1 MIRAA
6 RASSDKA
13 SDQIILS
20 GELMRLTFALASTC
34 ACFAFGL
41 PAAKSA
47 EAVNPAHAL
56 AQKFA
61 IDETAPAP
69 NTRQPVAKT
78 IAPPARRAATKPGAD
93 YENEML
99 EAARA
104 EAAARESAGKSAV
117 PPALPNPPTQ
127 AAAPVEVQAQKPPQT
142 PPLPITSPTPSAAG
156 KPALGISISVANPVQ
171 HAANDPAHAA
181 PAPTGAATE
190 AGQHV
195 TILLVLTP
203 SDKTTSNGKAQS
215 NPILCAGDE
224 CYVGTGSAS
233 PAKIMARAE
242 AMAAKNSA
250 LGLPGICQG
259 FAYCV
264 FRDIA
269 LKPGAGLQVIDA
281 GFARS
286 EPYEAFDARPDK
298 TCVLEDGDLDCQE
311 PVTTKDY
318 RLWIVPEP
326 IAQNSK
332 PAQIEDALS
341 TGLVEENVTRA
352 EDK

>member
-1 MIRAA
+1 
-6 RASSDKA
+6 
-13 SDQIILS
+13 
-20 GELMRLTFALASTC
+20 MRLTFAIGCAS

-41 PAAKSA
+41 AAATSA
-47 EAVNPAHAL
+47 EPVNPGHAL

-61 IDETAPAP
+61 IDDTVPAP
-69 NTRQPVAKT
+69 KPQPPAAVKP
-78 IAPPARRAATKPGAD
+78 APPVYKAAPKPGAE

-104 EAAARESAGKSAV
+104 EAAARASAGTNAAV
-117 PPALPNPPTQ
+117 VNPAPPSPPAP
-127 AAAPVEVQAQKPPQT
+127 AAATPVLAPALT
-142 PPLPITSPTPSAAG
+142 PTPATAT
-156 KPALGISISVANPVQ
+156 KPAVAVSISVAAPVR
-171 HAANDPAHAA
+171 HAANDPVPAA
-181 PAPTGAATE
+181 PAPSAAAA

-195 TILLVLTP
+195 TVLLVLT
-203 SDKTTSNGKAQS
+203 SADKTTLNGKVQS
-215 NPILCAGDE
+215 NPILCAGDD

-233 PAKIMARAE
+233 PAKIMPRAE

-269 LKPGAGLQVIDA
+269 LKPDAGLQVIDA

-286 EPYEAFDARPDK
+286 EPYEAFDAKPDK
-298 TCVLEDGDLDCQE
+298 TCVVEDGDLDCQQ
-311 PVTTKDY
+311 PVTAKDY
-318 RLWIVPEP
+318 RLWLVPEQV
-326 IAQNSK
+326 AQTSK
-332 PAQIEDALS
+332 AAQIEDALS

-352 EDK
+352 DDK